1 MDEDLV
7 LGFVNFV
14 GMEDDGRYRYE
25 FIFTDNIDEF
35 WGEDFEY
42 KPCSMINHLM
52 PYEQYKTKTCV
63 VKSHIKFDLVQNN
76 SCFGMQDCLDGCI
89 AVCWYLND
97 EDRND
102 YLYFMA
108 GETYDEVE
116 IKLAKKN
123 ILFDNG

>member
-1 MDEDLV
+1 MTEDLA

-25 FIFTDNIDEF
+25 FIFTDNIDDF

-42 KPCSMINHLM
+42 KPCSIINHLM
-52 PYEQYKTKTCV
+52 PSEQYKTKTCI
-63 VKSHIKFDLVQNN
+63 VKTHIKFDLVQNN

-102 YLYFMA
+102 FLYFMA

-116 IKLAKKN
+116 TKLAKKN
-123 ILFDNG
+123 ILFDND